1 MKVIIRNTGFIFLL
15 ISHFCLA
22 DIFLSSETKA
32 LIEKADAGDV
42 KAQFLV
48 GAAYDTGRGAP
59 RDGEKAMKYYLL
71 AANQGDAEAQNSVGS
86 GLQAEKK
93 YSEALSWYQRAAE
106 KNHPLALNNLGYL
119 YDLGLGVTQ
128 DRAKAFELYSSSAN
142 LGWAQAMWN
151 VANMYGAGQV
161 GQKDLVSACIW
172 SFRAK
177 KYAASDDAALLNQLN
192 KVAPYL
198 QKSLSAE
205 EYSKCQKES
214 ELWSPTQSSQ

>member
-1 MKVIIRNTGFIFLL
+1 MKSNLRNTGFILL
-15 ISHFCLA
+15 LFSQFCLA

-48 GAAYDTGRGAP
+48 GSAYDTGKGAP

-106 KNHPLALNNLGYL
+106 NNHPLALNNLAYL

-128 DRAKAFELYSSSAN
+128 DRAKAFELYSRSAN
-142 LGWAQAMWN
+142 LGWAHAMWN

-161 GQKDLVSACIW
+161 GPKDLVSACIW

-177 KYAASDDAALLNQLN
+177 KYATTDNAALLNQLN
-192 KVAPYL
+192 RVGPYL
-198 QKSLSAE
+198 QKSLSPE
-205 EYSKCQKES
+205 EYSKCQTES
-214 ELWSPTQSSQ
+214 AAWAPNQSSQ